1 MAKSKKKQRKAKPS
15 PQVAKKQTETTTFID
30 QLEKPRNIVIFFV
43 LLFIFL
49 IFFYKPIVLEGLDVT
64 GSDFIS
70 SIGNNKQ
77 IKEFQEET
85 GKRPLWNPYMFAGTP
100 VYYRHGG
107 ISWSIDKLIRDL
119 NALIDWR
126 VWYFWLGAIGM
137 FLLAKY
143 LGLSAI
149 TGMMAA
155 IGYILIPH
163 FHALVVVGHFSKLR
177 AIMWIG
183 YHWFVLPSFGF

>member
-70 SIGNNKQ
+70 S
-77 IKEFQEET
+77 
-85 GKRPLWNPYMFAGTP
+85 
-100 VYYRHGG
+100 
-107 ISWSIDKLIRDL
+107 
-119 NALIDWR
+119 
-126 VWYFWLGAIGM
+126 
-137 FLLAKY
+137 
-143 LGLSAI
+143 
-149 TGMMAA
+149 
-155 IGYILIPH
+155 
-163 FHALVVVGHFSKLR
+163 
-177 AIMWIG
+177 
-183 YHWFVLPSFGF
+183 